1 MYIEQSHLRVENSVL
16 HFIRNSACLEAYGGA
31 IFQTQQSSIYIVIS
45 GHSRINFVGNKAR
58 YQGGAAC
65 HFIYSTIAVDGHSSL
80 VFQNISAVQGGV
92 LSLRI
97 VIVGGASYVEFS
109 YDTASKYGGTI
120 YAGEQRCVFN
130 FKSNCSKKKRVCLL
144 PNGGTGM
151 HNYLWIKC

>member
-16 HFIRNSACLEAYGGA
+16 HFIRNSACLEACGGA
-31 IFQTQQSSIYIVIS
+31 IFQKQQSSIVIS

-65 HFIYSTIAVDGHSSL
+65 HFTYSTIAVDGHSSL

-97 VIVGGASYVEFS
+97 VIVGGASYV
-109 YDTASKYGGTI
+109 G
-120 YAGEQRCVFN
+120 V
-130 FKSNCSKKKRVCLL
+130 
-144 PNGGTGM
+144 
-151 HNYLWIKC
+151 